1 MDPSGR
7 DGVAN
12 LDLDFDEQE
21 PDRNR
26 LQAAD
31 ALVLTDPE
39 RALREY
45 QDLANLGS
53 AMSLLALGL
62 MYERGQGT
70 VLDVSK
76 SFEYY
81 ALASEK
87 GSVRAT
93 FNLGRLYYNQH
104 DFAKA
109 EELLSVGVSKND
121 PRAMYWL
128 ARLYLVVKIK
138 RKSPPQFEAFC
149 GFSAHSPGS
158 ICQIR
163 STSDELTWIRED

>member
-1 MDPSGR
+1 MNALGR
-7 DGVAN
+7 DGVVD
-12 LDLDFDEQE
+12 LDLAFDERE

-26 LQAAD
+26 LHAAD

-70 VLDVSK
+70 ALDVSK

-81 ALASEK
+81 SLASEK
-87 GSVRAT
+87 GSVL
-93 FNLGRLYYNQH
+93 F
-104 DFAKA
+104 
-109 EELLSVGVSKND
+109 GV
-121 PRAMYWL
+121 
-128 ARLYLVVKIK
+128 
-138 RKSPPQFEAFC
+138 
-149 GFSAHSPGS
+149 
-158 ICQIR
+158 
-163 STSDELTWIRED
+163 